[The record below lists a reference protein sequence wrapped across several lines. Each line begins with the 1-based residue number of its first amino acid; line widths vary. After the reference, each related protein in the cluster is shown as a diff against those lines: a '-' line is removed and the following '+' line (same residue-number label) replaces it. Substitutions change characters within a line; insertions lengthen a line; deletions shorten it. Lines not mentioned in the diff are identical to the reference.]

1 MLVGGVIHITELAAV
16 AEGAG
21 VLAAFGTAVEIMVHS
36 FMGGS
41 QSVNQS
47 NNQSINII
55 INHSN
60 SKPVS

>member
-1 MLVGGVIHITELAAV
+1 MIHITELAAV

-41 QSVNQS
+41 WPWGRKGAAMRKMVLSSLPQREQEDFA
-47 NNQSINII
+47 
-55 INHSN
+55 
-60 SKPVS
+60 